1 MNMSLKQTGVSHPPN
16 TKMLPCITHAE
27 CLHKLIKICSSQKET
42 THITAENSFKTS
54 LSVMMKLMKYYRS
67 QNFADVT
74 LDNCGLL

>member
-42 THITAENSFKTS
+42 THIPHPQLKIVLKHHYQSWWN
-54 LSVMMKLMKYYRS
+54 
-67 QNFADVT
+67 
-74 LDNCGLL
+74 